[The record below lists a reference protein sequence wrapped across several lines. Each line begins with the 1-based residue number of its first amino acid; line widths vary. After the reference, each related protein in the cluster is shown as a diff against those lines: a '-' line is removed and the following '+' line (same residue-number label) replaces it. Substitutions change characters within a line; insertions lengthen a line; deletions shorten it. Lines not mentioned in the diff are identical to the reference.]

1 MQRESILQELRADS
15 PKLQKEFGVKSIGL
29 FGSYARKDEP
39 EESDLDFLVEITP
52 PLVKNYFGLLSF
64 LEEKFI
70 TKVDLVTKGEYL
82 SERFLK
88 HVESEIG
95 YV

>member
-1 MQRESILQELRADS
+1 MQRELIIQELRTEL

-29 FGSYARKDEP
+29 FGSYARKDET

-52 PLVKNYFGLLSF
+52 PLTKNYFGLLSF
-64 LEEKFI
+64 LEQKFS
-70 TKVDLVTKGEYL
+70 TKVDLVTTGKHL

-88 HVESEIG
+88 QVESEII
-95 YV
+95 YA

>member
-1 MQRESILQELRADS
+1 MQRESILQELRADL

-29 FGSYARKDEP
+29 FGSYARRDEA
-39 EESDLDFLVEITP
+39 EDSDIDFLVEITP

-64 LEEKFI
+64 LEEKFSS
-70 TKVDLVTKGEYL
+70 KVDLITKGEHL

-88 HVESEIG
+88 HVESEIV
-95 YV
+95 YA